1 MHSSRLLFSHAFF
14 FIIIKLMKKNYM
26 SPESEVMVLNT
37 QGVICTSETVTNG
50 IAVGDITYDNPEQN
64 W

>member
-1 MHSSRLLFSHAFF
+1 
-14 FIIIKLMKKNYM
+14 MKKNYM

-50 IAVGDITYDNPEQN
+50 IAVGDITYDNPEQT